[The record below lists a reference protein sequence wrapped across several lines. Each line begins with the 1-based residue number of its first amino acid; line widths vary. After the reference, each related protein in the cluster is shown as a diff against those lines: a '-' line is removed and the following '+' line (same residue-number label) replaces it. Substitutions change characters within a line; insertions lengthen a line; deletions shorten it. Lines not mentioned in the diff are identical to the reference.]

1 MKRYSKEEL
10 QQDFKL
16 LKRCI
21 CEENPLAFTD
31 RNKVLA
37 EFEQAE
43 AGIRDGMTEEEFYY
57 LVNPCVTAAGCG
69 HTNLA
74 VSTALIEARKETAL
88 YFPVEVIIDSGKL
101 QVRQDSPEYGLYEG
115 DRNPGD

>member
-43 AGIRDGMTEEEFYY
+43 AGIRDGMTEEEF
-57 LVNPCVTAAGCG
+57 
-69 HTNLA
+69 
-74 VSTALIEARKETAL
+74 
-88 YFPVEVIIDSGKL
+88 
-101 QVRQDSPEYGLYEG
+101 
-115 DRNPGD
+115 

>member
-21 CEENPLAFTD
+21 CEEHPLAFTD

-57 LVNPCVTAAGCG
+57 LVNPCAVSYTHLDVYKRQPCRKGDGNGSAFGQTVTASA
-69 HTNLA
+69 H
-74 VSTALIEARKETAL
+74 
-88 YFPVEVIIDSGKL
+88 
-101 QVRQDSPEYGLYEG
+101 
-115 DRNPGD
+115 